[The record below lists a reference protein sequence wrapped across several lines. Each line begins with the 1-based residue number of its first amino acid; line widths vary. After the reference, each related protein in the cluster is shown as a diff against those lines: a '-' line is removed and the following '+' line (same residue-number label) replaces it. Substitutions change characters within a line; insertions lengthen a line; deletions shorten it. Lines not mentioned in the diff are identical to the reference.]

1 MTWYVVDG
9 MDGCGKTTA
18 GDILREELE
27 ARGRRVMF
35 VSHPNPDCIWGRIEE
50 KCLHVDGAPGTL
62 CTMVFYITDVVTSL
76 FRAKRRRKQYDDLV
90 FVRYIMAVSYLP
102 EGVVKKGYDIISH
115 VLPMPDV
122 KLLIDVDAET
132 AMARIEARSEDRE
145 AFERVDKLTAIRK
158 KMHLLVDDGWNV
170 IDNTKSVEFT
180 RSQILEVLNR
190 GVKE

>member
-18 GDILREELE
+18 GDILKEELE
-27 ARGRRVMF
+27 ARGRRVLL
-35 VSHPNPDCIWGRIEE
+35 VSHPNHECIWGRIEE
-50 KCLHVDGAPGTL
+50 KCLHVEGAPGTL

-76 FRAKRRRKQYDDLV
+76 FRTKRRMKDYDDLI

-102 EGVVKKGYDIISH
+102 EGVVRKGYTVISH
-115 VLPMPDV
+115 ILPMPDV

-145 AFERVDKLTAIRK
+145 AFERVDKLTAIRN
-158 KMHLLVDDGWNV
+158 KMHQLTGDGWHV
-170 IDNTKSVEFT
+170 IDNTKDVDFT
-180 RSQILEVLNR
+180 RSQIVAVLES
-190 GVKE
+190 GGSD